1 MYLIP
6 KKLWEYEYSYID
18 LLFPMDLYYNYS
30 DEETKTTLKKS
41 TNPDVI
47 YPCEKLVCWK
57 IKLLSIINYSYVFF
71 CTFENRKKG
80 LFLIISVIIGV
91 FDVQITKWSGVYFR

>member
-1 MYLIP
+1 MKRSQDRFLYSIP

-47 YPCEKLVCWK
+47 YPCEK
-57 IKLLSIINYSYVFF
+57 
-71 CTFENRKKG
+71 
-80 LFLIISVIIGV
+80 
-91 FDVQITKWSGVYFR
+91 